1 MFRFEND
8 SFLWALLLLPLLT
21 VFFVIAWGLRKRALE
36 RFAEADLLPRLAPGL
51 SDGRHRLKFGLLL
64 GGLLLLVIAWAN
76 PQFSTSRAEATR
88 QGIDIVLALDIS
100 ESMLAEDIAP
110 SRLERAKR
118 FTQNLVDNLSGNNI
132 AVEFFAC
139 NAFVQV
145 PLTNDY
151 NFVKLALNTADP
163 QLAGAQGTILYEALL
178 RARGAFREE
187 NPTSRAV
194 ILISDGEDHDG
205 SAAETAEDLRAAGI
219 QIYTIGVGTAGG
231 GFIPQIINRRPDF
244 LRNEQ
249 GEPVRTRL
257 QDEVLRA
264 VAAAGGGQYYA
275 LERNGEAIV
284 AALATELERMEKQA
298 FERQGFTAYDSY
310 FQYFLFP
317 GLLLLV
323 AEFVLGYRHRRQ
335 KTTTERMV

>member
-1 MFRFEND
+1 MFRFEYD
-8 SFLWALLLLPLLT
+8 TYLWALLLLPLLT
-21 VFFVIAWGLRKRALE
+21 VFFVIAWNLRKRALE

-51 SDGRHRLKFGLLL
+51 SDGRHRLKFGLLV
-64 GGLLLLVIAWAN
+64 GGLLLLIIAWAN
-76 PQFSTSRAEATR
+76 PQFSTSRAESTR

-100 ESMLAEDIAP
+100 ESMLAEDVAP

-118 FTQNLVDNLSGNNI
+118 FAQNLVDDLAGNNI

-145 PLTNDY
+145 PLTSDY

-163 QLAGAQGTILYEALL
+163 QLAGAQGTMIADALL
-178 RARGAFREE
+178 QAQTAFREE
-187 NPTSRAV
+187 NPNSRAV

-205 SAAETAEDLRAAGI
+205 TAAQTAEDLRTAGV
-219 QIYTIGVGTAGG
+219 QTYTVGVGTLGG

-264 VAAAGGGQYYA
+264 VAESGGGQYYA
-275 LERNGEAIV
+275 LERNGEAIIT
-284 AALATELERMEKQA
+284 ALTGELDRMEKQA

-317 GLLLLV
+317 GLILLIV
-323 AEFVLGYRHRRQ
+323 EFILGYRKKEPEQ
-335 KTTTERMV
+335 MV